1 MSSKN
6 KAAKAAAKHLPL
18 QHQAF
23 RLVVE
28 SLLDDLIESGNGFAL
43 DDEWVRTCLK
53 DLFEARDS
61 PEAFLKRS
69 GAR

>member
-6 KAAKAAAKHLPL
+6 KAAKATAKHLPL

-28 SLLDDLIESGNGFAL
+28 YLLDDLIESGNGLSL
-43 DDEWVRTCLK
+43 DDEWVQTRLK
-53 DLFEARDS
+53 DLFEARDN
-61 PEAFLKRS
+61 PEAFLKR
-69 GAR
+69 GCG